1 MNVEAGAR
9 LKKYL
14 REGMAKAGIETYS
27 ELARRADV
35 GRDTIQVW
43 VRGDRTPTTQA
54 GGKVAAVFG
63 DSYADLLRAWQGDTT
78 SVDEATLIAAFE
90 WAIQLVRA
98 GNVPPGVRKD
108 VEKARSKGPRPTRP
122 PEP

>member
-1 MNVEAGAR
+1 MNAEAGAR

-27 ELARRADV
+27 ELARRAGV

-54 GGKVAAVFG
+54 GGKVAGVFG
-63 DSYADLLRAWQGDTT
+63 DSYADLLRAWQGDTM

-90 WAIQLVRA
+90 WAIQQVRIA
-98 GNVPPGVRKD
+98 GVPDEIRRE
-108 VEKARSKGPRPTRP
+108 VEQARNKGQRRRRGA
-122 PEP
+122 